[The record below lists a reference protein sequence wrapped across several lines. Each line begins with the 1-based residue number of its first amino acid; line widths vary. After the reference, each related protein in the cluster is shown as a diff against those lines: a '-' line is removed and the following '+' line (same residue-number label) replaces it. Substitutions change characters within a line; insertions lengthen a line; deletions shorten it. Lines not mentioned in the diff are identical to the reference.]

1 MSEVNDKLCPECGV
15 SMGDIDPIAH
25 ALTHWV
31 EYLDPAKSSAEARKR
46 QKQVLTGGV
55 SVTEYKKMHEV
66 K

>member
-1 MSEVNDKLCPECGV
+1 MSEVNEKVCPECGA
-15 SMGDIDPIAH
+15 SMGEIDPEGH

-31 EYLDPAKSSAEARKR
+31 EYLDPAKSSGEARKR

-55 SVTEYKKMHEV
+55 TVSEYRKSHEV